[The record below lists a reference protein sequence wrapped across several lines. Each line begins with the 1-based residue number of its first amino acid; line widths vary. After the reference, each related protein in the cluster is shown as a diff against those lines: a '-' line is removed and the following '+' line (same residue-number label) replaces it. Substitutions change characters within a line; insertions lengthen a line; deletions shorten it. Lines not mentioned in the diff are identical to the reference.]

1 MCTTNF
7 TTTQL
12 QERRKIARIYVLD
25 SINYN
30 ISIQHYRF
38 SILISPNSF
47 DLFSIVPFQFF
58 YRPNVL
64 FFHHTYSK
72 NWEWDPQKFNECTHG
87 VGPAIT

>member
-64 FFHHTYSK
+64 FFTIHIAKIGNGTPKIPMNAHMVLAQ
-72 NWEWDPQKFNECTHG
+72 P
-87 VGPAIT
+87 

>member
-1 MCTTNF
+1 VYSCRRVNRCWWCFKIHNSVLFFPPLSCLWSMCTTNF

-38 SILISPNSF
+38 SILISPNLLISF
-47 DLFSIVPFQFF
+47 SPRGWQAPRL
-58 YRPNVL
+58 R
-64 FFHHTYSK
+64 
-72 NWEWDPQKFNECTHG
+72 
-87 VGPAIT
+87 